1 MQKGIIEKVKVKT
14 ELHIVWITTDGA
26 KFLDKQDAIL
36 WQEGINEDEFSTEE

>member
-26 KFLDKQDAIL
+26 KFLDKQDAIR
-36 WQEGINEDEFSTEE
+36 WQESINEDQEE